1 MPVQPVSELI
11 YRSYRDQYA
20 VREANEKLAK
30 RASRR
35 LVEQEGV
42 LYRELAFY
50 SHQARLVERESARRA
65 WRTQPLARYRSSAR
79 RLLVEPRPE
88 LSLENEK
95 PERKSLPQLKD
106 EKPKAAPER
115 RPNFS
120 FCFLPVPPPE
130 PKQSDSAAS
139 KSASDNASDSQREE
153 EQRVHCKYA
162 VHEGQCCRY
171 YPCTPTP
178 ATAADSERVL
188 RSTAGSRRSLVETL
202 SSEQRH
208 LEGSAAVAADA
219 SDEIQQVGRE
229 LLARQDQLRLAMALR
244 RRALFALRGSSAPES
259 LEKHSFGKGSHT
271 AKRAAKRSG
280 LLLLLDSNSFN
291 LSKIK

>member
-30 RASRR
+30 RASQR

-50 SHQARLVERESARRA
+50 SHQARLVERESARHA
-65 WRTQPLARYRSSAR
+65 WRTQPLARYRSTAR

-88 LSLENEK
+88 LPSENEK
-95 PERKSLPQLKD
+95 PERKPLPPLKD
-106 EKPKAAPER
+106 DKPKTVLER
-115 RPNFS
+115 RPNYS
-120 FCFLPVPPPE
+120 FCFLPVLQPE
-130 PKQSDSAAS
+130 PEQSDSAAS
-139 KSASDNASDSQREE
+139 KCASDNASDWQWKE
-153 EQRVHCKYA
+153 EQRVHCKYS

-178 ATAADSERVL
+178 ATSADSERVL
-188 RSTAGSRRSLVETL
+188 RTTAGSRRSLVETL
-202 SSEQRH
+202 SSEQRRSD
-208 LEGSAAVAADA
+208 GSAAVADEA

-259 LEKHSFGKGSHT
+259 LEKHNFGMGSHT

-280 LLLLLDSNSFN
+280 LLLLGSNSFN